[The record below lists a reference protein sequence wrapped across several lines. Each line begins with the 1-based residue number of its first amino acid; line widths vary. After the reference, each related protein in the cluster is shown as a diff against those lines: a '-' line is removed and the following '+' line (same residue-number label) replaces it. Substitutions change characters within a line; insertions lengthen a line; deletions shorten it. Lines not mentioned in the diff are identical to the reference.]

1 MLKCPGVCLTAA
13 FCSYLEDPAV
23 NSIMPVVIFSA
34 DPLLM
39 RRVRTDLAEILDSL
53 RARRHRE
60 KGSEQGELLRRAVD
74 TRGG

>member
-13 FCSYLEDPAV
+13 FCSYLEDLAV
-23 NSIMPVVIFSA
+23 NIIMPVVIFSA

-53 RARRHRE
+53 GARRHRE
-60 KGSEQGELLRRAVD
+60 KGSEQGELLRCAVD